1 MPLSVEPL
9 EPPMR
14 PQSAFPEKIKAWA
27 KKEVI
32 RAYDNSK
39 FRLPD
44 WYGRKDYAH
53 LTDDEVNARLAEITI
68 EKASRP

>member
-1 MPLSVEPL
+1 MTDMAL
-9 EPPMR
+9 EEEHM
-14 PQSAFPEKIKAWA
+14 EKAWA